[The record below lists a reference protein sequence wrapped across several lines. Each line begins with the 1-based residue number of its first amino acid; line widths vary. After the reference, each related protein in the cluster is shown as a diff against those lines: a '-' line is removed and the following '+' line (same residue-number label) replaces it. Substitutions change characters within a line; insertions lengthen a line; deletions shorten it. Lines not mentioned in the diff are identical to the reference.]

1 MPMLTFISVK
11 RDREE
16 KNKENESISG
26 KTTIGWENIQYCG
39 GQQELEKDILNIWMK
54 NNLQRR

>member
-1 MPMLTFISVK
+1 MPMLTFTSVK

-26 KTTIGWENIQYCG
+26 RTTIGWENMQYYG
-39 GQQELEKDILNIWMK
+39 GQQAPEKDILNI
-54 NNLQRR
+54 